1 MSGLPIDFAAAMDRL
16 APFEPHPALAVAV
29 SGGADS
35 TALAILTRDWV
46 RPRGGSVLGLVVDHG
61 LRPTSADEARLTIQR
76 LAQLDIPAQLLPL
89 ANLTRGPALAER
101 ARAMRYDA
109 LIQACREASILH
121 LLLGHHAA
129 DQIETLVMRVLR
141 GSRTHGLACMT
152 AIRETATLRLL
163 RPLLTIEPVQLRRW
177 LTANGTAWIEDPSN
191 TDIRALRPR
200 LRQQLAGPRPGD
212 NGLRQAISAVG
223 RLRTQQEAATAAE
236 LAQRATIRPEGFA
249 VLSPGR
255 IGAFAL
261 SRLIQT
267 VGGAPYPPNPE
278 QIDDLAMHPR
288 PATLAGVRIM
298 PAGRLADGMLILRE
312 PAATLP
318 PVPARRNA
326 IWDRRFRL
334 TACPDL
340 PETAEIGR
348 LGQDA
353 ARFRHHSD
361 LPSVILQ
368 TLPAIRIEGRLAA
381 VPHLGYTAS
390 PAGATVT
397 VLFAPSQ
404 PAAGACFV
412 PPTEG
417 F

>member
-1 MSGLPIDFAAAMDRL
+1 MSGLPTDFAAAMDRL
-16 APFEPHPALAVAV
+16 EPFEPRPAVAVAV

-35 TALAILTRDWV
+35 SALAILTRDWV
-46 RPRGGSVLGLVVDHG
+46 RPRGGSILGLVVDHG
-61 LRPTSADEARLTIQR
+61 LRPTSADEARLTIER
-76 LAQLDIPAQLLPL
+76 LARYGIPARLLPL
-89 ANLTRGPALAER
+89 ANLTPGPALAER

-109 LIQACREASILH
+109 LTQACRDASILH

-129 DQIETLVMRVLR
+129 DQIETLAMRVLR

-163 RPLLTIEPVQLRRW
+163 RPLLTIEPVHLRRW

-200 LRQQLAGPRPGD
+200 LRRHLAAPHPA
-212 NGLRQAISAVG
+212 NPALSQAISAVG
-223 RLRTQQEAATAAE
+223 RLRAQQEAATAAE

-255 IGAFAL
+255 IGASAL

-267 VGGAPYPPNPE
+267 IGGAPYPPDPE

-298 PAGRLADGMLILRE
+298 PAGRLAEGMLILRE

-318 PVPARRNA
+318 PIPAHRNA

-340 PETAEIGR
+340 PATAEIGR

-353 ARFRHHSD
+353 ARFRHRSN

-368 TLPAIRIEGRLAA
+368 TLPAIRIDGHLAA
-381 VPHLGYTAS
+381 VPHLGYKVS

-397 VLFAPSQ
+397 VLFTPSQ

-412 PPTEG
+412 PSP
-417 F
+417 